1 MKRMIIQGVRW
12 LLFGGQPA
20 QQPMRPGSNN
30 RLTGVERSLEPAQSI
45 FPSGTDG
52 RSSGKKRLFFWQ
64 KTAILSA
71 KNARSLVRKFLF
83 PREEIFVPSG
93 GNHFSFPHLALR
105 SLLLI
110 VLILGG
116 VLESGAATTVTSASE
131 LQKAL
136 GNNASVSGNTVTLK
150 SDIKRNAFTGLNI
163 EVSGG
168 SIVLDLNGYRITN
181 YNYALFVIKSGAG
194 IIIKNGRM
202 TTSVKPVIRVEG
214 GTLKLQDVELYNAL
228 PITLKYEA
236 SGSILDCLSQ
246 GYGYFLNDKL
256 QTNPENELGNS
267 LTLSISKISYTLK
280 YSTNGGTPVSDQSYN
295 IGSPLSSLAVAPS
308 RPGYKFE
315 GWYFDATFTKAAI
328 DVKDAAFY
336 PNNSE
341 TVSLYAKW
349 TPASYTIQFNSQGGS
364 PIADESYTIETSVTL
379 KV

>member
-20 QQPMRPGSNN
+20 QQPMRPGANN

-116 VLESGAATTVTSASE
+116 VLESGAATQVNTAAQ
-131 LQKAL
+131 LKDAL
-136 GNNASVSGNTVTLK
+136 GKSWGKDNAKLVEGNTVVLNNDISGK
-150 SDIKRNAFTGLNI
+150 SWNI

-168 SIVLDLNGYRITN
+168 SIV
-181 YNYALFVIKSGAG
+181 
-194 IIIKNGRM
+194 
-202 TTSVKPVIRVEG
+202 
-214 GTLKLQDVELYNAL
+214 
-228 PITLKYEA
+228 
-236 SGSILDCLSQ
+236 
-246 GYGYFLNDKL
+246 
-256 QTNPENELGNS
+256 
-267 LTLSISKISYTLK
+267 
-280 YSTNGGTPVSDQSYN
+280 
-295 IGSPLSSLAVAPS
+295 
-308 RPGYKFE
+308 
-315 GWYFDATFTKAAI
+315 
-328 DVKDAAFY
+328 
-336 PNNSE
+336 
-341 TVSLYAKW
+341 
-349 TPASYTIQFNSQGGS
+349 
-364 PIADESYTIETSVTL
+364 
-379 KV
+379 